1 MKTLNKS
8 YQVQKTIGVILIA
21 PSLTFLIFGIVAGI
35 FMVDG
40 IDVILGSLIISG
52 APLIIGTYLF
62 LNARKKSIHDTAIMK
77 ERTTLELAS
86 SKGGILTQA
95 FLAQNSDFS
104 LAESGAILNDLT
116 IKGVANVEVNE
127 DGVVEY
133 HFNSLK

>member
-1 MKTLNKS
+1 MKTISKS
-8 YQVQKTIGVILIA
+8 YQAQKTIGVILLA

-40 IDVILGSLIISG
+40 INVILGSLLISG

-62 LNARKKSIHDTAIMK
+62 INARNKSKHNTAIIK
-77 ERTTLELAS
+77 EKIALEIAS
-86 SKGGILTQA
+86 SKSGILTQA
-95 FLAQNSDFS
+95 VLAQNSDFS
-104 LAESGAILNDLT
+104 LTESGQILNDLT
-116 IKGVANVEVNE
+116 IKGVANVEVND